1 MRKSLIITIT
11 AALLLCAVLCTA
23 GCVTEDQIPGD
34 WLYITD
40 DAASVLHFEADETG
54 VLAELVL
61 SETDELVY
69 EVSAETSFTWKNTG
83 TSGYQLTF
91 SDETVETVAV
101 DMAKGTLVFRG
112 ETYEKQPSELSGM
125 ATGGGHM
132 FEGRVGLVSALPVEP
147 VEVMESGWETNDVR

>member
-1 MRKSLIITIT
+1 MNKTTIAAIA
-11 AALLLCAVLCTA
+11 AALLLAAVLCTA
-23 GCVTEDQIPGD
+23 GCVTSDQIAGD

-61 SETDELVY
+61 SETGELVY

-91 SDETVETVAV
+91 PDETVETVVV
-101 DMAKGTLVFRG
+101 DMAKGTLVFR
-112 ETYEKQPSELSGM
+112 EHTYEKQPSELPGW
-125 ATGGGHM
+125 ARQA
-132 FEGRVGLVSALPVEP
+132 ELGRELAVVVVLEEPGKWAL
-147 VEVMESGWETNDVR
+147 RAFC

>member
-1 MRKSLIITIT
+1 MKKTILISIT

-40 DAASVLHFEADETG
+40 DAASVLHFEANETG

-91 SDETVETVAV
+91 PDETVETVAV
-101 DMAKGTLVFRG
+101 DMAKGTLVFR
-112 ETYEKQPSELSGM
+112 EHTYEKQPSGLSG
-125 ATGGGHM
+125 AT
-132 FEGRVGLVSALPVEP
+132 EP
-147 VEVMESGWETNDVR
+147 MMWPRGQGATEPMMWPRGQGAAVVVVAN

>member
-1 MRKSLIITIT
+1 MRKSLIITIA

-40 DAASVLHFEADETG
+40 DAASVLHFEANETG

-91 SDETVETVAV
+91 PDETVETVAV
-101 DMAKGTLVFRG
+101 DMAKGTLVFR
-112 ETYEKQPSELSGM
+112 EHTYEKQLSG
-125 ATGGGHM
+125 
-132 FEGRVGLVSALPVEP
+132 L
-147 VEVMESGWETNDVR
+147 SGWARKNEETQPALVLSDAGGPRPGNTPLN